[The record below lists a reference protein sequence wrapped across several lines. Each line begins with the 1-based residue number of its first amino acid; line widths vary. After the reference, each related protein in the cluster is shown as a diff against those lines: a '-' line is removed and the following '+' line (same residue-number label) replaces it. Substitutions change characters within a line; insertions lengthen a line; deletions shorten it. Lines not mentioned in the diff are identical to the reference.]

1 MKTADPIPQP
11 KTLTEAVRYFA
22 DPDVALRTM
31 VELRWP
37 DGVRC
42 PTCGSGEVRFIST
55 RRLWECKHKHPRRQF
70 SAKVGTIFEDSPLD
84 LGKWFAAI
92 WMVANCKNGIS
103 SYEMHR
109 ALGVTQKTAW
119 FMDHRIRLAMKTGSF
134 LKMSGEVEADETFI
148 GGLAKNMHKDKRER
162 KIKGTGGAG
171 KEAVLGIVERGSE
184 DGERAS
190 RIKTVHVPNVRKKTL
205 APEVRAAVEPG
216 AKIYTDALKSYLGL
230 SDAYTHEMVDHA
242 IEFVRGNVHTNH
254 VENFWSLLK
263 RTLKG
268 TYVSVDSV
276 HLERYL
282 DEQAFRF
289 NERKDRDGGRFRK
302 VVSQVAGK
310 RVTYKELIGDAGTQ
324 TIH

>member
-1 MKTADPIPQP
+1 MKTVEPAFQP
-11 KTLTEAVRYFA
+11 KTLTEAIRYFA
-22 DPDVALRTM
+22 DPDIALRTM

-37 DGVRC
+37 NGVCC
-42 PTCGSGEVRFIST
+42 PTCGRGDPRFIAT
-55 RRLWECKHKHPRRQF
+55 RRLWECKEKHPRRQF

-84 LGKWFAAI
+84 LGKWFAVV

-134 LKMSGEVEADETFI
+134 LKMSGEIESDETFI
-148 GGLAKNMHKDKRER
+148 GGLSKNMHKKERER

-171 KEAVLGIVERGSE
+171 KEAVLGIIENSTE
-184 DGERAS
+184 ETIS
-190 RIKTVHVPNVRKKTL
+190 RIKTVHIPNVRRKSL
-205 APEVRAAVEPG
+205 APDVRAAVEPG
-216 AKIYTDALKSYLGL
+216 STIYTDALKSYLGL
-230 SDAYTHEMVDHA
+230 SDAYTHETVDHA
-242 IEFVRGNVHTNH
+242 IEFVRGNVHTNN

-268 TYVSVDSV
+268 TYVSVDPV
-276 HLERYL
+276 HLNRYL

-289 NERKDRDGGRFRK
+289 NERKDRDGGCFRK

-310 RVTYKELIGDAGTQ
+310 RITYKELIGNDGSQ
-324 TIH
+324 TMH